1 MNMNKTSEGE
11 QELVLGNKQLLGIFF
26 VVVALLGVFFSLGY
40 IIGRNTANASNSL
53 AGATPPATSGH
64 VDQPAE
70 RAPEQTATV
79 DPPPTGVPET
89 THAAQP
95 APTPAA
101 VAESPAPPKA
111 SAKPRA
117 VPVERQSSAV
127 LKTIPSGEHY
137 LQVSAI
143 HRTDAE
149 NEVKVLRE
157 RGFPA
162 LLGESSKENLFRVL
176 VGPFPDVASLHLSK
190 EELKR
195 AGFESI
201 VAK

>member
-1 MNMNKTSEGE
+1 MDMNKTGEGE

-40 IIGRNTANASNSL
+40 IIGRNTANASNSV
-53 AGATPPATSGH
+53 AGATPPAGSGRS
-64 VDQPAE
+64 DQTAE
-70 RAPEQTATV
+70 RAPERTSVVEPPSTA
-79 DPPPTGVPET
+79 VPET
-89 THAAQP
+89 THAAEP
-95 APTPAA
+95 APTPAP
-101 VAESPAPPKA
+101 VAESPVPAKA
-111 SAKPRA
+111 AKTRPE
-117 VPVERQSSAV
+117 PVQRQSSEV
-127 LKTIPSGEHY
+127 LKAIPSGEHY

-143 HRTDAE
+143 HRADAE

-176 VGPFPDVASLHLSK
+176 VGPFPDVASLHISK

-195 AGFESI
+195 AGFDSI